1 MSKITCLSVI
11 VECLFFGGFAGA
23 ADSTTSW
30 RREWEKTLEGAKIP
44 QHRTSRMA
52 FIVVEGFLFA
62 SGAAT
67 LESGVLS

>member
-30 RREWEKTLEGAKIP
+30 RREWEKTLEGAMTIGQLTTTP
-44 QHRTSRMA
+44 
-52 FIVVEGFLFA
+52 IDPYGA
-62 SGAAT
+62 SAGP
-67 LESGVLS
+67 VIQP